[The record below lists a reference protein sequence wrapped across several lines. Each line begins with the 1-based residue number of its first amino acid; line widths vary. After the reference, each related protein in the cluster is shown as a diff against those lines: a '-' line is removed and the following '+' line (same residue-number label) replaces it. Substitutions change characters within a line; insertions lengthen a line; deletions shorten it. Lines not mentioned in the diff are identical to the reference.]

1 MCVGRV
7 PKEIAE
13 LLNLS
18 SLVLGEND
26 LSGLSLHSTMELL
39 SPLAST
45 LETLD
50 LSWNKRLGA
59 CAIPGELLVPFTAL
73 THLGFTGME
82 LIGGLHSH
90 YVCSMPVNLKCLPT
104 HFKCA
109 VPFFGRR

>member
-1 MCVGRV
+1 MRAGRV

-26 LSGLSLHSTMELL
+26 LSGFSLHSTMELL

-82 LIGGLHSH
+82 LIGGLHSLW
-90 YVCSMPVNLKCLPT
+90 LKCLPT
-104 HFKCA
+104 HIKCA